1 MATLQ
6 CPLLQTKGEL
16 INGRNQT
23 INQITDAKPAEL
35 NWAISFKLYM
45 YHKYKYTHFKY
56 KYTHFIN
63 KHLHEVHFRK
73 IAGSSRQGYSSQGK
87 ITNKYMNK

>member
-23 INQITDAKPAEL
+23 INQITDVKPTEKK

-45 YHKYKYTHFKY
+45 YHKYKYTHF
-56 KYTHFIN
+56 IN

-73 IAGSSRQGYSSQGK
+73 
-87 ITNKYMNK
+87 

>member
-23 INQITDAKPAEL
+23 INQITDVKPLLKKTEPSL
-35 NWAISFKLYM
+35 SNCTCIISTST
-45 YHKYKYTHFKY
+45 HSHFKY
-56 KYTHFIN
+56 KYTHLIN

-73 IAGSSRQGYSSQGK
+73 
-87 ITNKYMNK
+87 

>member
-6 CPLLQTKGEL
+6 CPLLKTKGEL

-23 INQITDAKPAEL
+23 INQITDVKPTEKH
-35 NWAISFKLYM
+35 WAISFKLYM
-45 YHKYKYTHFKY
+45 YHKH

-63 KHLHEVHFRK
+63 KHLHEVHFHK
-73 IAGSSRQGYSSQGK
+73 WQVLVNMGGETGVQQSGK
-87 ITNKYMNK
+87 NYK